1 MEKEA
6 PIKAKLNRDQ
16 FIDRA
21 KSYLPTATLGQAG
34 VFYKNL
40 LQKQYD
46 PELLRELAKAD
57 RWFLLCIILGR
68 KDAVHPWLY
77 QRCREVEATP
87 DGVLDLWARGH
98 YKSTIITYA
107 GTIQEIL
114 RNPNT
119 TIGIF
124 SHTRPIAK
132 GFLKQIKREFE
143 VNEFL
148 RELFPDICYPNP
160 RQDSPQWSEDAGII
174 VKRKSNPKEA
184 TVEAWGLVDGQPISR
199 HYDLRIYDD
208 VVTRD
213 SVNTPDQ
220 IAKTTEALDLSQNL
234 SGGQN
239 REWYIGTR
247 YHYADTYRDLIERG
261 TETRVYPATDSGA
274 PDGNPILLSEDEWE
288 KKKSSMGQYVLACQM
303 LQNPIAGSEQVF
315 DPEWIRRAEIRPR
328 VLNIYILCDPAHS
341 KKQSSDRTAIAVI
354 GVDTA
359 FNKYLL
365 DGLCHR
371 MNLKERWDAVKKIR
385 NRWLRQPG
393 IMVVKVGYER
403 YGKDSDIEHFKEMM
417 RIENSHFPIEELAWP
432 REGPGSKRDRVQR
445 LQPDFENWRFF
456 LAPSSDQLT
465 SRQRK
470 AFEVGDAA
478 LIVRPLK
485 QKDETGRL
493 YDVTQRMIDNEYN
506 LFPAVHVDMLDAMS
520 RIYDIQ
526 AAPPQL
532 LNSDDLEPDALPSY

>member
-1 MEKEA
+1 MKHNEF
-6 PIKAKLNRDQ
+6 IK
-16 FIDRA
+16 RA
-21 KSYLPTATLGQAG
+21 KDYLPTASLQEAG
-34 VFYKNL
+34 TFYKNL
-40 LQKQYD
+40 LEKNYD
-46 PELLRELAKAD
+46 KGLIKELAKVD
-57 RWFLLCIILGR
+57 RWFLLVVLLNR

-77 QRCREVEATP
+77 DRCREVEKSP
-87 DGVLDLWARGH
+87 DGMLDLWARGH
-98 YKSTIITYA
+98 YKSTLITYA

-114 RNPNT
+114 KNPNI

-148 RELFPDICYPNP
+148 RDLYQDVCYKNP

-174 VKRKSNPKEA
+174 VRRKSNPKEA
-184 TVEAWGLVDGQPISR
+184 TVEAWGLVDGQPTSR

-220 IAKTTEALDLSQNL
+220 ISKTTEALDLSQNL
-234 SGGQN
+234 AGGQS

-261 TETRVYPATDSGA
+261 TKTRIYPATDSGT
-274 PDGNPILLSEDEWE
+274 PDGKPILFTEEEWD
-288 KKKSSMGQYVLACQM
+288 KKKTSMGQYVLACQM

-315 DPEWIRRAEIRPR
+315 DPEWIRRFEMRPK
-328 VLNIYILCDPAHS
+328 VMNVYILCDPAHS
-341 KKQSSDRTAIAVI
+341 KKQTSDRTAIAVI
-354 GVDTA
+354 GVDPQ
-359 FNKYLL
+359 FNKYLI

-371 MNLKERWDAVKKIR
+371 LNLKERWQALSKIR
-385 NRWLRQPG
+385 AKWIKQPG
-393 IMVVKVGYER
+393 TMTVKVGYER

-417 RIENSHFPIEELAWP
+417 RISNNYFPIEELAWP

-456 LAPSSDQLT
+456 LAPSSDFMT
-465 SRQRK
+465 SRQKK
-470 AFEVGDAA
+470 AFEQGDAS
-478 LIVRPLK
+478 LITRPIK
-485 QKDETGRL
+485 QKDENGRM

-520 RIYDIQ
+520 RIYDIE
-526 AAPPQL
+526 AAPPQFL
-532 LNSDDLEPDALPSY
+532 FSDDLEPEALPAY

>member
-1 MEKEA
+1 M
-6 PIKAKLNRDQ
+6 NRND

-21 KSYLPTATLGQAG
+21 KNYLPTASVQDAG
-34 VFYKNL
+34 TFYKNL
-40 LQKQYD
+40 LEKNFD
-46 PELLRELAKAD
+46 RELIRELAKVD
-57 RWFLLCIILGR
+57 RWFLLVVLLNR

-77 QRCREVEATP
+77 DRCREVEKNP
-87 DGVLDLWARGH
+87 DGMLDLWARGH

-107 GTIQEIL
+107 GTIQEML
-114 RNPNT
+114 KNPNIS
-119 TIGIF
+119 IGIF

-143 VNEFL
+143 VNDFL
-148 RELFPDICYPNP
+148 RDLFPDICYSNP

-174 VKRKSNPKEA
+174 VRRKSNPKEA
-184 TVEAWGLVDGQPISR
+184 TVEGWGLVDGQPISR

-234 SGGQN
+234 AGGQN

-247 YHYADTYRDLIERG
+247 YHYADTYRELIERG
-261 TETRVYPATDSGA
+261 TETRIYPATDSGA
-274 PDGNPILLSEDEWE
+274 PDGTPLLLTTEEWE

-315 DPEWIRRAEIRPR
+315 DPEWIRRVEIRPR
-328 VLNIYILCDPAHS
+328 VMNIYILCDPAHS

-354 GVDTA
+354 GIDPQ
-359 FNKYLL
+359 FNKYLI

-371 MNLKERWDAVKKIR
+371 LNLRERWKVLSKFRAKWIK
-385 NRWLRQPG
+385 QPG
-393 IMVVKVGYER
+393 TMTVKVGYER

-417 RIENSHFPIEELAWP
+417 RIENNYFPIEELAWP

-456 LAPSSDQLT
+456 LAPSSDFMT
-465 SRQRK
+465 SNQRK
-470 AFEVGDAA
+470 AFEQGDAS
-478 LIVRPLK
+478 LIVRPIK
-485 QKDETGRL
+485 QKDENGRL

-520 RIYDIQ
+520 RIYDIE
-526 AAPPQL
+526 AAPPQFIFA
-532 LNSDDLEPDALPSY
+532 DDLEPEALPAY

>member
-1 MEKEA
+1 VEKEVA
-6 PIKAKLNRDQ
+6 IKAKLSRDQ

-21 KSYLPTATLGQAG
+21 KDYLPTATLGQAG
-34 VFYKNL
+34 TFYKNL
-40 LQKQYD
+40 LQKQPD
-46 PELLRELAKAD
+46 PTLLRELAKAD

-77 QRCREVEATP
+77 DRCREVEASP

-148 RELFPDICYPNP
+148 RELFPDICYQNP

-184 TVEAWGLVDGQPISR
+184 TVEAWGLVDGQPVSR

-247 YHYADTYRDLIERG
+247 YHYADTYRELIERG
-261 TETRVYPATDSGA
+261 TETRVYPATDSGT
-274 PDGNPILLSEDEWE
+274 PDGKPILLEQDEWD

-354 GVDTA
+354 GVDSA

-371 MNLKERWDAVKKIR
+371 MNLKERWIAVKRIR

-393 IMVVKVGYER
+393 ILVVKVGYER

-417 RIENSHFPIEELAWP
+417 RIENDHFPIEELAWP

-470 AFEVGDAA
+470 AFENGDAA

-520 RIYDIQ
+520 RIYDIK
-526 AAPPQL
+526 ASPPQL

>member
-1 MEKEA
+1 MNHNE
-6 PIKAKLNRDQ
+6 
-16 FIDRA
+16 FIERA
-21 KSYLPTATLGQAG
+21 KDYLPTASLQEAG
-34 VFYKNL
+34 TFYKNL
-40 LQKQYD
+40 LEKNYD
-46 PELLRELAKAD
+46 KELIKELAKVD
-57 RWFLLCIILGR
+57 RWFLLVVLLNR

-77 QRCREVEATP
+77 DRCREVEKTP
-87 DGVLDLWARGH
+87 DGTLDLWARGH
-98 YKSTIITYA
+98 YKSTLITYA
-107 GTIQEIL
+107 GSIQEIL
-114 RNPNT
+114 KNPNI

-148 RELFPDICYPNP
+148 RDLYPDICYQNP
-160 RQDSPQWSEDAGII
+160 RQDSPQWSEDSGII
-174 VKRKSNPKEA
+174 VRRKTNPKEA
-184 TVEAWGLVDGQPISR
+184 TVEAWGLVDGQPTSR

-234 SGGQN
+234 AGGQS

-261 TETRVYPATDSGA
+261 TQTRIYPATDSGT
-274 PDGNPILLSEDEWE
+274 PDGKPILFTEKEWA
-288 KKKSSMGQYVLACQM
+288 KKKTTMGQYVLACQM

-315 DPEWIRRAEIRPR
+315 DPEWIRRFEMRPKIMN
-328 VLNIYILCDPAHS
+328 VYILCDPAHS
-341 KKQSSDRTAIAVI
+341 KKQTSDRTAIAVI
-354 GVDTA
+354 GVDPQ
-359 FNKYLL
+359 FNKYLI

-371 MNLKERWDAVKKIR
+371 LNLKERWQALSKIR
-385 NRWLRQPG
+385 AKWIKQPG
-393 IMVVKVGYER
+393 TMTVKVGYER

-417 RIENSHFPIEELAWP
+417 RITNNYFPIEELAWP

-456 LAPSSDQLT
+456 LAPSSDFMT
-465 SRQRK
+465 KRQKK
-470 AFEVGDAA
+470 AFEQGDAS
-478 LIVRPLK
+478 LIARPIK
-485 QKDETGRL
+485 QKDENGRL

-532 LNSDDLEPDALPSY
+532 LFSDDLEPEALPAY

>member
-1 MEKEA
+1 MEKEVA
-6 PIKAKLNRDQ
+6 IKAKLSRDQ

-21 KSYLPTATLGQAG
+21 KDYLPTATLGQAG
-34 VFYKNL
+34 TFYKNL
-40 LQKQYD
+40 LQKQPD
-46 PELLRELAKAD
+46 PTLLRELAKAD

-77 QRCREVEATP
+77 DRCREVEASP

-148 RELFPDICYPNP
+148 RELFPDICYQNP

-184 TVEAWGLVDGQPISR
+184 TVEAWGLVDGQPVSR

-247 YHYADTYRDLIERG
+247 YHYADTYRELIERG
-261 TETRVYPATDSGA
+261 TETRVYPATDSGT
-274 PDGNPILLSEDEWE
+274 PDGKPILLEQDEWD

-354 GVDTA
+354 GVDSA

-371 MNLKERWDAVKKIR
+371 MNLKERWIAVKRIR

-393 IMVVKVGYER
+393 ILVVKVGYER

-417 RIENSHFPIEELAWP
+417 RIENDHFPIEELAWP

-470 AFEVGDAA
+470 AFENGDAA

-520 RIYDIQ
+520 RIYDIK
-526 AAPPQL
+526 ASPPQL

>member
-1 MEKEA
+1 MEKEVV
-6 PIKAKLNRDQ
+6 IKAKLNRDQ

-21 KSYLPTATLGQAG
+21 KNYLPTATLVQAG
-34 VFYKNL
+34 TFYKNL
-40 LQKQYD
+40 LQKQND

-77 QRCREVEATP
+77 ERCREVEATP

-143 VNEFL
+143 INEFL
-148 RELFPDICYPNP
+148 RELFPDICYQNP
-160 RQDSPQWSEDAGII
+160 RQDSPQWSEDSGII

-247 YHYADTYRDLIERG
+247 YHYADTYRELIERG
-261 TETRVYPATDSGA
+261 TQTRVYPATDSGS
-274 PDGNPILLSEDEWE
+274 PDGKPILLSEDEWD

-354 GVDTA
+354 GVDSA

-371 MNLKERWDAVKKIR
+371 MNLKERWEAVKKIR

-417 RIENSHFPIEELAWP
+417 RIENGHFPIEELAWP

-465 SRQRK
+465 SLQRK

-520 RIYDIQ
+520 RIYDIK

-532 LNSDDLEPDALPSY
+532 LGSDDLEPDALPSY

>member
-1 MEKEA
+1 MNRSEFIA
-6 PIKAKLNRDQ
+6 KA
-16 FIDRA
+16 
-21 KSYLPTATLGQAG
+21 SEYLPKATLEESGL
-34 VFYKNL
+34 FYKNL
-40 LQKQYD
+40 LEKNFD
-46 PELLRELAKAD
+46 KELIRELCKID
-57 RWFLLCIILGR
+57 RWFLLVVVLNR
-68 KDAVHPWLY
+68 KDAVHQWLY
-77 QRCREVEATP
+77 ERCREVEKNP
-87 DGVLDLWARGH
+87 DGHLDLWARGH

-114 RNPNT
+114 RNPNI

-148 RELFPDICYPNP
+148 RDLFPDICYLNP
-160 RQDSPQWSEDAGII
+160 RQDSPQWGEDAGII

-213 SVNTPDQ
+213 SVNTPEQ
-220 IAKTTEALDLSQNL
+220 IAKTTESLDLSQNL
-234 SGGQN
+234 SGGAN

-247 YHYADTYRDLIERG
+247 YHYADTYRELIDRG
-261 TETRVYPATDSGA
+261 IETRIYPATNSGT
-274 PDGNPILLSEDEWE
+274 PDGEPVLLTQEEWD
-288 KKKSSMGQYVLACQM
+288 KKKMSMGQYVLACQM
-303 LQNPIAGSEQVF
+303 LQNPIAGSDQVF
-315 DPEWIRRAEIRPR
+315 DPEWIRRIEIRPR

-341 KKQSSDRTAIAVI
+341 KKSSSDRTAIAII
-354 GVDTA
+354 GIDHA

-371 MNLKERWDAVKKIR
+371 LNLAERWQVLSKFR
-385 NRWLRQPG
+385 NKWIRQPG
-393 IMVVKVGYER
+393 VRTVKVGYER

-417 RIENSHFPIEELAWP
+417 KIEQNYFPIEELSWP

-456 LAPSSDQLT
+456 LAPSSDSLT
-465 SRQRK
+465 SNQKK
-470 AFEVGDAA
+470 AFEQGDGS
-478 LIVRPLK
+478 LIVRPIK
-485 QKDETGRL
+485 QKDENGRL
-493 YDVTQRMIDNEYN
+493 YDVVQRMIDNEYN

-520 RIYDIQ
+520 RIYDIE
-526 AAPPQL
+526 ASPPQTVFQ
-532 LNSDDLEPDALPSY
+532 DDLEPEAIPAY

>member
-1 MEKEA
+1 M
-6 PIKAKLNRDQ
+6 PGKAKLSRDQ
-16 FIDRA
+16 FIDRS
-21 KSYLPTATLGQAG
+21 KEYLPKATLEQAG
-34 VFYKNL
+34 TFYKNL
-40 LQKQYD
+40 LEKNYD
-46 PELLRELAKAD
+46 TELIRELAKCD
-57 RWFLLCIILGR
+57 RWFLLVVLLNR

-77 QRCREVEATP
+77 DRCREVENAP

-98 YKSTIITYA
+98 YKSTLITYA

-114 RNPNT
+114 RNPNM

-143 VNEFL
+143 INEFL
-148 RELFPDICYPNP
+148 RELFPDVCYKNP
-160 RQDSPQWSEDAGII
+160 RQDSPQWSEDSGII
-174 VKRKSNPKEA
+174 VKRDSNPKEA

-247 YHYADTYRDLIERG
+247 YHYADTYRELIERG
-261 TETRVYPATDSGA
+261 TEIRIYPATDSGT
-274 PDGNPILLSEDEWE
+274 PDGKPVLLSEAEWD
-288 KKKSSMGQYVLACQM
+288 KKKSSMGQYELASQM
-303 LQNPIAGSEQVF
+303 LQNPKAGSEQVF
-315 DPEWIRRAEIRPR
+315 DPEWIRRIELRPR
-328 VLNIYILCDPAHS
+328 ILNIYILCDPAHS

-354 GVDTA
+354 GVDHS

-371 MNLKERWDAVKKIR
+371 MNLKERWSALRKIR
-385 NRWLRQPG
+385 DRWVRQPG
-393 IMVVKVGYER
+393 VQVVKVGYER

-417 RIENSHFPIEELAWP
+417 RIESNYFPIEELAWP

-456 LAPSSDQLT
+456 LAPSTDQLT
-465 SRQRK
+465 KRQRK
-470 AFEVGDAA
+470 AFEIGEAT
-478 LIVRPLK
+478 LISRPIK
-485 QKDETGRL
+485 QKDENGRI

-506 LFPAVHVDMLDAMS
+506 LFPAVHVDMMDAMS
-520 RIYDIQ
+520 RIYDIK
-526 AAPPQL
+526 AAPPQTIFG
-532 LNSDDLEPDALPSY
+532 DDLEPEAMPSY

>member
-288 KKKSSMGQYVLACQM
+288 KKKSSMG
-303 LQNPIAGSEQVF
+303 
-315 DPEWIRRAEIRPR
+315 
-328 VLNIYILCDPAHS
+328 
-341 KKQSSDRTAIAVI
+341 
-354 GVDTA
+354 
-359 FNKYLL
+359 
-365 DGLCHR
+365 
-371 MNLKERWDAVKKIR
+371 
-385 NRWLRQPG
+385 